1 MANYHVNYLTGSDIT
16 GDGSTGNPWA
26 TIWHA
31 LTTTPAVSGDVIKVV
46 GSTTTTLDTAATVST
61 NDRTQTLTTSV
72 DLSSSLVAGDIIIIS
87 PNITG
92 ASEYDGWMHTEVQS
106 VTSTTLTTRAYHQFP
121 NQTLLNFTIT
131 KVNDLVQKSNTEV
144 WNNAQAYAG
153 VIVECGYDA
162 TFTSVIGYT
171 YWNNNSVGVG
181 GRSGNCFEVSPG
193 GGIGQWD
200 SGMPLFK
207 NIAFTRWER
216 GIRMDTFKQAY
227 ANNIILYGCN
237 ANADTGG
244 YYGPGTDATTDIYLS
259 DCDGTFLDKNY
270 YQYALW
276 ANSDAAPRDGA
287 PINVRVAANADR
299 RIERAGGSIKGGLVG
314 YSTNSWFFGITTLF
328 NYTYNL
334 NINCPVSLILNKP
347 TNVTATSYR
356 TSVVM
361 MGFGQFMPT
370 TLKLVRNGLT
380 NLETPWYPIHNSTDA
395 GLAGCSIVKLP
406 AGSSVRDYN
415 FVGAALENNFNASQ
429 TFIGDDGTWVA
440 NAAGFVKQNTVDQE
454 TGNSCLHVM
463 ATPAGTNTYG
473 AKTSTPYLAQFPAK
487 NAGLT
492 LSQVQI
498 RYKNINPL
506 WPDNVWFFKVAIAGY
521 YDATAAT
528 FNFNSTTWATATLNF
543 TTNYQAKNY
552 IQANGDDVF
561 IPFFLAKVGP
571 SYLDSGSEILIDSI
585 TPVYT

>member
-1 MANYHVNYLTGSDIT
+1 MANYHVNYLTGSDVT

-26 TIWHA
+26 TIDHA
-31 LTTTPAVSGDVIKVV
+31 LATSVATTGDVIKVV

-72 DLSSSLVAGDIIIIS
+72 DLSSSLTAGDIIIIS

-121 NQTLLNFTIT
+121 NQTTLNFTIT
-131 KVNDLVQKSNTEV
+131 KVNDLVQKSTTETI
-144 WNNAQAYAG
+144 NNPQNYAG
-153 VIVECGYDA
+153 AIVECGYDA

-171 YWNNNSVGVG
+171 YWNNNSVGPG
-181 GRSGNCFEVSPG
+181 GRSGNCFYINPSG
-193 GGIGQWD
+193 SIGQWD
-200 SGMPLFK
+200 SGMPLMK

-216 GIRMDTFKQAY
+216 GIRMSTFKQAY
-227 ANNIILYGCN
+227 TQNVILYGCN

-259 DCDGTFLDKNY
+259 DCDGSLLDKNY
-270 YQYALW
+270 YQYAAW
-276 ANSDAAPRDGA
+276 NNSDAAPKNGA
-287 PINVRVAANADR
+287 PLNVRVAANGER
-299 RIERAGGSIKGGLVG
+299 RMERTGGNIKGGLVG
-314 YSTNSWFFGITTLF
+314 YSANSWFFGLNTLF

-347 TNVTATSYR
+347 SVLTSTYR
-356 TSVVM
+356 LSTVM

-380 NLETPWYPIHNSTDA
+380 ELETPWYPIHNSTDA
-395 GLAGCSIVKLP
+395 GLAGSSIVKLP
-406 AGSSVRDYN
+406 TGSSVRDYN
-415 FVGAALENNFNASQ
+415 FVGMAIENNFNASQ

-440 NAAGFVKQNTVDQE
+440 NAGGFVQQNTVDQE

-463 ATPAGTNTYG
+463 ATPAGSDTYA
-473 AKTSTPYLAQFPAK
+473 AKTSTPYLAQFPAQ

-492 LSQVQI
+492 LSAVQI
-498 RYKNINPL
+498 RYKNINPA
-506 WPDNVWFFKVAIAGY
+506 WTDNVWNLKTSIAGF
-521 YDATAAT
+521 YD
-528 FNFNSTTWATATLNF
+528 STTATNSFSSTSWSTWTANF
-543 TTNYQAKNY
+543 TNNYQAKNY
-552 IQANGDDVF
+552 IQSAGPDTF
-561 IPFFLAKVGP
+561 IQLFLAKVSP
-571 SYLDSGSEILIDSI
+571 TQLDGGSEFLIDSI
-585 TPVYT
+585 TPIYS